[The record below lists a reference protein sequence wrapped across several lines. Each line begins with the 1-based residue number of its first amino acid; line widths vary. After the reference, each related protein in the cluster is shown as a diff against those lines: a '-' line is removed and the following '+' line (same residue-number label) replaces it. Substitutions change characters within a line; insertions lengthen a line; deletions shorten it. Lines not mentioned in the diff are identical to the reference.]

1 MMVHPE
7 FSASHDSESISREV
21 EMHMSPKDHLTVQAF
36 MLTAAQELQHNA
48 QPTRRD
54 VICNDI
60 PLIGGVPLS
69 LQSKI
74 GAGYREMNFSLIQYP
89 ASDNDSAIKLELT
102 HSDLNDNTRIITD
115 INPSTYC
122 GDKIFWVNPD
132 GEGKT
137 SHYLHGGD
145 VCLLLDRVLKTD
157 ERFSQLTDP
166 RRDKPTTFDGLVSV
180 MEQTLIK
187 RTLNPVKT
195 RSFSTETYDFDVG
208 GNAFLPYERN
218 ACLKIS
224 QASNGTSYSLD
235 LFGVYNIG
243 FDKDEPLAHVVK
255 RIQYSYSHYKTN
267 DARNM
272 SSSVSVTSKEL
283 SRPQL
288 EAYLLNEHSR
298 WNPVK
303 IIHTAIKDIY
313 TTHSQ
318 HK

>member
-1 MMVHPE
+1 MVHPE
-7 FSASHDSESISREV
+7 FSVSHNPESISLEV
-21 EMHMSPKDHLTVQAF
+21 EMGMSPKDHLTVQAF
-36 MLTAAQELQHNA
+36 ISTAAQELRHNA

-89 ASDNDSAIKLELT
+89 DSPSDSAIKLELT
-102 HSDLNDNTRIITD
+102 HSELNDNALIITD

-122 GDKIFWVNPD
+122 GDKIFWVNSD
-132 GEGKT
+132 GEGKS
-137 SHYLHGGD
+137 SHYLHGSD
-145 VCLLLDRVLKTD
+145 ISQLLDSVLKTD

-166 RRDKPTTFDGLVSV
+166 RHDKPATFDGLVSV

-187 RTLNPVKT
+187 RTPNPVEI

-208 GNAFLPYERN
+208 ENVFLPYERN

-224 QASNGTSYSLD
+224 QASNGTGYSLD

-255 RIQYSYSHYKTN
+255 RIQYSYSHHKTN

-288 EAYLLNEHSR
+288 EEYLLNEHR
-298 WNPVK
+298 HWNPVK
-303 IIHTAIKDIY
+303 IIHAAIKDIH

-318 HK
+318 HE